1 MSATEP
7 CVQVRILRSYI
18 SHSVAIGCNLGPKIC
33 QTGNYGDSPSVSRF
47 RSTWNECHTPA
58 IVISSE
64 IRKGCGMS
72 SRWRINSRWTYG
84 VPSGPVINALITSTR
99 VSSTR
104 KKMELSQAT
113 GKFVVRTASYV
124 IQMCQGWRHGDCG
137 YEPLWLWLTT
147 VWVYLSS
154 PTS

>member
-1 MSATEP
+1 MLTNKT

-18 SHSVAIGCNLGPKIC
+18 SHLVVIGCNLGPKIC
-33 QTGNYGDSPSVSRF
+33 QTSNYGVSPSVSRF
-47 RSTWNECHTPA
+47 RSTQNGCHTPA

-64 IRKGCGMS
+64 IRKRWGMS
-72 SRWRINSRWTYG
+72 SRRIINSKWTYG

-113 GKFVVRTASYV
+113 GKFVVRTASCV
-124 IQMCQGWRHGDCG
+124 IEICQERSQKEGRDIVATNLFG
-137 YEPLWLWLTT
+137 YG
-147 VWVYLSS
+147 
-154 PTS
+154 